1 MMEQTIGIYENGLQL
16 LRHGKFQEAIAAFDH
31 AIQFIRIEKLNYAL
45 SGYLFDLDGQG
56 EAQLTAMILNS
67 RGTARY
73 DLGDYKGA
81 LTDYGYAISLN
92 PNSPDAYYNRARV
105 YKDQENYR
113 NALSDYDN
121 AILLKENF
129 REDAAAVLAYQ
140 NRAIVKSA
148 LGDIQGSLSD
158 LEAMADLCKQQGN
171 LDQYLTVKSFI
182 HSQRLAME

>member
-1 MMEQTIGIYENGLQL
+1 MEQTIEIYEAGLQL
-16 LRHGKFQEAIAAFDH
+16 LRQGKFQEAITAFDY
-31 AIQFIRIEKLNYAL
+31 AIQLIPIEKLQNSL
-45 SGYLFDLDGQG
+45 SGFLFDGPGLS
-56 EAQLTAMILNS
+56 QLTAMIINS
-67 RGTARY
+67 RGTAKY
-73 DLGDYKGA
+73 DLRDYEGA
-81 LTDYGYAISLN
+81 LTDYGYAIYLN
-92 PNSPDAYYNRARV
+92 PNSPDGYYNRARLH
-105 YKDQENYR
+105 KDQENYR
-113 NALSDYDN
+113 NALSDYDS
-121 AILLKENF
+121 AISLKENF